1 MKKNH
6 SLWITV
12 CWLIFGATL
21 SAQTNPATQKIGTAT
36 ISGRIT
42 LEDKPAAG
50 VTVGLLK
57 ADTVSQD
64 DLAPVQRATTDS
76 EGRYRMT
83 SVVGGRFRL
92 QAMAPGFVTDEQKT
106 DMFSRGRNLNLNDGE
121 TVENMDFKL
130 TKGGVISGKVTDGN
144 GRPLIA
150 GRLQL
155 FQIQADGRK
164 QQAQSGMNFVMM
176 QTDDRGEYRLYGLME
191 GRYVVGASVNAPG
204 QPKTTYHPNTM
215 SQEEAT
221 VITVTPGSE
230 SRDIDI
236 RLNAEKNKT
245 FSVTARVVD
254 AETGQPVPSLGIG
267 YRLLRTG
274 EPLTNAFI
282 SPQATSDA
290 RGTVRLDNL
299 SAGRYGAGVASF
311 NPNGLSVDYYSEA
324 TAFEISESDIEGIE
338 IRAQR
343 GVTVSGV
350 AVIEGITDPALTANL
365 FAQLTADSA
374 SASSRT
380 NTPNNFSM
388 PRNFK
393 INRDGTFRV
402 SGLGPGILSFYL
414 NQRAATG
421 FMVVRVEAEGRNE
434 NGEVV
439 LAAGQPLTGVR
450 MVLAYGTAA
459 IRGQAQYVNGTLP
472 ADARVNVQ
480 LRRADVPARGPG
492 GRSAEV
498 DARGRFVLEG
508 VPAGE
513 YEITLMSFSQ
523 MRTVTTASDGT
534 TTVTMNSGQS
544 RPLMARQKVIVP
556 AAGEVPVTM
565 TLDLAA
571 PQNPPKE

>member
-12 CWLIFGATL
+12 WLLIFGATL
-21 SAQTNPATQKIGTAT
+21 SAQTNPATQKLGTAT

-42 LEDKPAAG
+42 LEEKPAAG
-50 VTVGLLK
+50 VIVGLLK
-57 ADTVSQD
+57 AETMSQED
-64 DLAPVQRATTDS
+64 MVPVQRATTDS
-76 EGRYRMT
+76 EGRYRLT
-83 SVVGGRFRL
+83 QVVGGRFRL
-92 QAMAPGFVTDEQKT
+92 QAMTPGFVTEEQKT

-130 TKGGVISGKVTDGN
+130 TKGGVITGKVTDGN

-164 QQAQSGMNFVMM
+164 QQTQVGMNFVMT
-176 QTDDRGEYRLYGLME
+176 QTDDRGEYRLYGLLA
-191 GRYVVGASVNAPG
+191 GRYVIGVGLNTPG
-204 QPKTTYHPNTM
+204 QQKVTYHPNTT
-215 SQEEAT
+215 SQDEAT
-221 VITVTPGSE
+221 VVTVTPGSE
-230 SRDIDI
+230 SRDVDI
-236 RLNAEKNKT
+236 RLNAEKTKT

-254 AETGQPVPSLGIG
+254 AETGQPVPNVGVG
-267 YRLLRTG
+267 YRLLRAG
-274 EPLTNAFI
+274 EPLSNSFFNQ
-282 SPQATSDA
+282 SATSDA

-299 SAGRYGAGVASF
+299 SAGRYGAGVSSF
-311 NPNGLSVDYYSEA
+311 SPNGQSVDYFSEA
-324 TAFEISESDIEGIE
+324 TPFEIAESDVEGIE

-365 FAQLTADSA
+365 LAQLTADSA
-374 SASSRT
+374 SASSRSPG
-380 NTPNNFSM
+380 PNSFSF

-402 SGLGPGILSFYL
+402 SGLAPGILSINL
-414 NQRAATG
+414 NQRAAVG
-421 FMVVRVEAEGRNE
+421 FIVVKVESE
-434 NGEVV
+434 NHNDQGEIV
-439 LAAGQPLTGVR
+439 LAAAQPLAGVR
-450 MVLAYGTAA
+450 LVLAYGTGV
-459 IRGQAQYVNGTLP
+459 IRGQAQYINGTLP

-513 YEITLMSFSQ
+513 YEITLTSFSQ

-544 RPLMARQKVIVP
+544 RPMMVRQKVIVP
-556 AAGEVPVTM
+556 ATGEVPVTM

-571 PQNPPKE
+571 PQNPPK

>member
-1 MKKNH
+1 MQR
-6 SLWITV
+6 SLWVTAWWLV
-12 CWLIFGATL
+12 CAVTL
-21 SAQTNPATQKIGTAT
+21 SAQTAPQKLGTAT

-42 LEDKPAAG
+42 LGEKPAAG

-57 ADTVSQD
+57 ADTMSQD
-64 DLAPVQRATTDS
+64 DLAPVQRATTDG

-83 SVVGGRFRL
+83 NVVGGRFRL

-106 DMFSRGRNLNLNDGE
+106 DMFSRGRTLNLNDGE

-130 TKGGVISGKVTDGN
+130 TKGGVITGKVTDAN

-164 QQAQSGMNFVMM
+164 QQSQIGMNFVMM
-176 QTDDRGEYRLYGLME
+176 QTDDRGEYRLYGLLE
-191 GRYVVGASVNAPG
+191 GRYVIGIGLNAPG
-204 QPKTTYHPNTM
+204 QQKVTYHPNTT

-221 VITVTPGSE
+221 VVTVTPGSE
-230 SRDIDI
+230 SRDVDI

-254 AETGQPVPSLGIG
+254 AETGQPVPNVGIG
-267 YRLLRTG
+267 YRLLRAG
-274 EPLTNAFI
+274 EPLSNAFYNP
-282 SPQATSDA
+282 SATSDG
-290 RGTVRLDNL
+290 RGTVRLEGL
-299 SAGRYGAGVASF
+299 AAGRYGTGVAGFSF
-311 NPNGLSVDYYSEA
+311 NGLSVDYYSEA
-324 TAFEISESDIEGIE
+324 TPFEISDSDIEAVE

-350 AVIEGITDPALTANL
+350 AVIEAITDPVLTANL

-374 SASSRT
+374 SASTRT
-380 NTPNNFSM
+380 NTPGSFSV

-402 SGLGPGILSFYL
+402 GGLAPGILSISL
-414 NQRAATG
+414 NQRTAVG
-421 FMVVRVEAEGRNE
+421 FMVVKVESE
-434 NGEVV
+434 NYNDKGEIV
-439 LAAGQPLTGVR
+439 LAAAQPLAGVR
-450 MVLAYGTAA
+450 LVLAYGTGV
-459 IRGQAQYVNGTLP
+459 IRGQAQFINGPLP
-472 ADARVNVQ
+472 ADARTNVQ
-480 LRRADVPARGPG
+480 LRRADVSARGPS
-492 GRSAEV
+492 GRFAEV
-498 DARGRFVLEG
+498 DARGRFVIEG

-513 YEITLMSFSQ
+513 YELTLTSFSQ
-523 MRTVTTASDGT
+523 TRTVTISSDGT
-534 TTVTMNSGQS
+534 TTTTMNPGPS
-544 RPLMARQKVIVP
+544 RPLMTRQKVIVP